1 MSTGHDGGERGG
13 ARPRATAAVF
23 LIAGRG
29 AGLRES
35 LLSVLTHTPADVPLV
50 LVDPAAVA
58 ALSLASVQEANPGRE
73 IEVRSD
79 PDAADLA
86 TLAASVAPADV
97 VLIDL
102 PCRVAEGWLEGLRA
116 AAHFGAEVASAV
128 AMTTGAVPSARGTN
142 FPNAAAAVQAAG
154 SPVYPRS
161 EQFVGP
167 CRYIRRTAIDLAGQP
182 GPGFA
187 RRCLE
192 AGLAH
197 VVADRVLVDA
207 DGADEH
213 QVSAV
218 RALGVARRAVSGL
231 SVVVDARILDG
242 PMDGTRVHV
251 LELIAALARGGRARV
266 TALVPAQL
274 NDETRAALELGS
286 GVALV
291 SLKPGQ
297 PPPPGLHADVAHRP
311 AQISAYAD
319 LAVLGQLAD
328 RLVITHQDLISYH
341 NPAYFQSA
349 EAWAGYRA
357 MTARAL
363 RAADRVVFFSG
374 HVRDDALGEELVE
387 AHRASV
393 VPLGVDHAVSAGT
406 SLVAP
411 VPPPGAQA
419 LSADSDAEVILCL
432 GADYRHKNRV
442 FAVRVVQALQQRHDW
457 TGRLVLAGPRVA
469 WGSSRE
475 QERALRAQD
484 GRLADAVIEL
494 DAVTEAE
501 KRWLLERASLVI
513 YPTVHEGFG
522 LVPFE
527 AAAHQRP
534 CLWAAGTAL
543 SEFLPDAA
551 AEIVP
556 WDASAS
562 AERALALMRDPDLA
576 RANRDAITAA
586 ATHLRWDETAAR
598 LIDLYHGVCDA
609 PASPAAR
616 LERDQGLMREGLS
629 DEAIRL
635 VGPGGA
641 LPRDLERP
649 LLALATHRRI
659 AAPVLGVIRAAYRAS
674 LRWSRRRRKHD

>member
-1 MSTGHDGGERGG
+1 MSIPADDHEQRNPG
-13 ARPRATAAVF
+13 PRRAAVVF
-23 LIAGRG
+23 LIATGQAGRG
-29 AGLRES
+29 ES
-35 LLSVLTHTPADVPLV
+35 VESFRAHSPSEVELLTVS
-50 LVDPAAVA
+50 
-58 ALSLASVQEANPGRE
+58 AS
-73 IEVRSD
+73 SD
-79 PDAADLA
+79 P
-86 TLAASVAPADV
+86 TELAASAGPADV
-97 VLIDL
+97 VLVEL
-102 PCRVAEGWLEGLRA
+102 PCVVGEGWLEGMRA
-116 AAHFGAEVASAV
+116 AAYSGAEVATVTALSSADV
-128 AMTTGAVPSARGTN
+128 PGASGAGFARGAAAVR
-142 FPNAAAAVQAAG
+142 AAAA
-154 SPVYPRS
+154 PLRPRN

-167 CRYIRRTAIDLAGQP
+167 CRYIRRSAIDLAGDL
-182 GPGFA
+182 GPDFA

-197 VVADRVLVDA
+197 VIADDVLVDGG
-207 DGADEH
+207 GAGGLGPT
-213 QVSAV
+213 AA
-218 RALGVARRAVSGL
+218 RALSVARRAVGGL
-231 SVVVDARILDG
+231 SVIVDARTLDG

-251 LELIAALARGGRARV
+251 LELIGGLARSGRVRVTAIIPERLEAEARAALALAPG
-266 TALVPAQL
+266 AQL
-274 NDETRAALELGS
+274 
-286 GVALV
+286 VALA
-291 SLKPGQ
+291 PGE
-297 PPPPGLHADVAHRP
+297 PLPSTLHADVAHRP
-311 AQISAYAD
+311 FQVSAYAD
-319 LAVLGQLAD
+319 LTVLGQLAD

-341 NPAYFQSA
+341 NPTYFPSA

-357 MTARAL
+357 MTAHAL
-363 RAADRVVFFSG
+363 RAADRVLFFSA

-393 VPLGVDHAVSAGT
+393 VPLGVDHVVSAGT
-406 SLVAP
+406 AVVAP
-411 VPPPGAQA
+411 VAPRGARA
-419 LSADSDAEVILCL
+419 LRADPDAETILCL
-432 GADYRHKNRV
+432 GTDFHHKNRV
-442 FAVRVVQALQQRHDW
+442 FALRVVQALQKRHNW
-457 TGRLVLAGPRVA
+457 TGRLVFAGPRAA

-494 DAVTEAE
+494 DAVTEGE

-562 AERALALMRDPDLA
+562 AERTLALMRDPELA

-586 ATHLRWDETAAR
+586 AAHLRWDETAAR
-598 LIDLYHGVCDA
+598 LIDMYHGVCDA

-629 DEAIRL
+629 DDAVRL

>member
-1 MSTGHDGGERGG
+1 MSTGRDDGERGG
-13 ARPRATAAVF
+13 HRPRGTPAVF
-23 LIAGRG
+23 LITGQG

-35 LLSVLTHTPADVPLV
+35 LLSVLTHTPADVPVV
-50 LVDPAAVA
+50 LVDPAGVA
-58 ALSLASVQEANPGRE
+58 AVSLPSVQEANPGRK

-79 PDAADLA
+79 PDAADPT
-86 TLAASVAPADV
+86 TLPASVAPADV
-97 VLIDL
+97 VLVDL
-102 PCRVAEGWLEGLRA
+102 PCRVADGWLEGLRA
-116 AAHFGAEVASAV
+116 AAHSGAEVASAV
-128 AMTTGAVPSARGTN
+128 AMTTAAVPGARGTK
-142 FPNAAAAVQAAG
+142 FPKAAAAVQAAG
-154 SPVYPRS
+154 SPLYPRA

-167 CRYIRRTAIDLAGQP
+167 CRYIRRSAIDLAGPP
-182 GPGFA
+182 GPGFG

-207 DGADEH
+207 DGVDELH
-213 QVSAV
+213 VSAL
-218 RALGVARRAVSGL
+218 RAIGVARRAVGGL
-231 SVVVDARILDG
+231 SVVIDARILDG

-251 LELIAALARGGRARV
+251 LELIAALARSGWARV
-266 TALVPAQL
+266 TALVPARL
-274 NDETRAALELGS
+274 TDETRAALELAPE
-286 GVALV
+286 VTLI
-291 SLKPGQ
+291 SLNPGQ
-297 PPPPGLHADVAHRP
+297 PLPPGLHADVVHRP
-311 AQISAYAD
+311 FQISAHAD
-319 LAVLGQLAD
+319 LTVLGQLAD

-341 NPAYFQSA
+341 NPTYFPSA

-357 MTARAL
+357 MTAHAL
-363 RAADRVVFFSG
+363 RAADRVLFFSA

-393 VPLGVDHAVSAGT
+393 VPLGVDHVVSAGT
-406 SLVAP
+406 AVVAP
-411 VPPPGAQA
+411 VAPRGARA
-419 LSADSDAEVILCL
+419 LSADPDAETILCL
-432 GADYRHKNRV
+432 GSDFHHKNRV
-442 FAVRVVQALQQRHDW
+442 FALRVVQALQQRHNW
-457 TGRLVLAGPRVA
+457 TGRLVFAGPRTV

-475 QERALRAQD
+475 QERALRAHD

-501 KRWLLERASLVI
+501 KRWLLERSSLVI

-562 AERALALMRDPDLA
+562 AERTLALMRDPELA

-586 ATHLRWDETAAR
+586 AAHLRWDETAAR
-598 LIDLYHGVCDA
+598 LIDMYHSVCDA

-674 LRWSRRRRKHD
+674 LRWSRRRREHD